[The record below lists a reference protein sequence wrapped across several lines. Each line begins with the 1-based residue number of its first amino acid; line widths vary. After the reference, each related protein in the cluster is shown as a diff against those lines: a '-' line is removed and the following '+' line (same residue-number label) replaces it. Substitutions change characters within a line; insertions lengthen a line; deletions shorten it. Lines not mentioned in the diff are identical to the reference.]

1 METPKKKS
9 HQMNKFL
16 IVNTTDRIYFQ
27 LCQSI
32 FSMNGIP
39 FQVHSTM
46 DSMYNAFGKFEI
58 YVSEDDKQQALDL
71 LENNVNT
78 PDA

>member
-1 METPKKKS
+1 
-9 HQMNKFL
+9 MNKYL
-16 IVNTTDRIYFQ
+16 LVNTTDRIYFQ

-32 FSMNGIP
+32 LSMNHIP
-39 FQVHSTM
+39 FQINSTM

-58 YVSEDDKQQALDL
+58 YVSEDDKEQAIDL
-71 LENNVNT
+71 LENHENT